1 MIRDWFRRVPKPK
14 PGSAPLRLGLAL
26 GGGAMRG
33 AAHLGVLSVLEREG
47 IVPDVVAGVSAG
59 AIVGAGVAAGVPA
72 AEMLQA
78 LQKASWLK
86 IAVPAWSSRLSLLD
100 SSPLGALIEKVTAS
114 SDFDGLRLPFA
125 VLACDLLTG
134 EELVMDSGP
143 LREAIVASSAIPGLF
158 EPVRRDGRLLV
169 DGQLLVNVPVQ
180 ATIDLGADYVLG
192 IDLMPPPVEAAE
204 PADLREVLLLS
215 WDIVQRRRRA
225 EGPQP
230 DLLVTPAVGSIV
242 PWDFLHVKEAYD
254 LGVAAMEEALPRL
267 RADLGLKGD
276 IPSEGRSLR
285 KEARDAAHRE

>member
-1 MIRDWFRRVPKPK
+1 VIRDWFRRAPRPKSE
-14 PGSAPLRLGLAL
+14 SAPLRLGLAL
-26 GGGAMRG
+26 GGGVMRG
-33 AAHLGVLSVLEREG
+33 AAHLGAISVLEREG

-100 SSPLGALIEKVTAS
+100 SSPLGALIEKVTAA

-134 EELVMDSGP
+134 EELVIDSGP

-158 EPVRRDGRLLV
+158 EPVRRGGRLLV

-180 ATIDLGADYVLG
+180 AAMDLGADYVLG
-192 IDLMPPPVEAAE
+192 IDVMPPPVEAAE

-215 WDIVQRRRRA
+215 WDIVQRRRRS
-225 EGPQP
+225 EGPQA
-230 DLLVTPAVGSIV
+230 DLLVTPAVGSID
-242 PWDFLHVKEAYD
+242 PWDFLRVKEAFD
-254 LGVAAMEEALPRL
+254 LGAAAMEEALPRL
-267 RADLGLKGD
+267 RADL
-276 IPSEGRSLR
+276 
-285 KEARDAAHRE
+285 A